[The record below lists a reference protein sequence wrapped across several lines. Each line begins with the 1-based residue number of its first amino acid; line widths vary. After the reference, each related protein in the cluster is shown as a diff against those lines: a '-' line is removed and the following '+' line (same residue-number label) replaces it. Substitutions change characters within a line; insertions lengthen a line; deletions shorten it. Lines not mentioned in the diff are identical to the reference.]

1 MTTDLGDIS
10 LGGVKYRVDLT
21 SYKEKDLADFSPRA
35 SVPGGSVNMAE
46 LLLYQPLSMT
56 DWRHGFGF
64 LWHTDA
70 MGYMRSYGDID
81 TRQPGAVMMASTK
94 TDISDTADPQK
105 GGLVLFTTSNVIY
118 SWSAGT
124 TYGVRK
130 FSWSTGWSD
139 VWKPGTSAILTCFA
153 TADYLFM
160 SQYNTRLQK
169 LTTAGVQSDAG
180 YDANSKSWKQF
191 CLHNGK
197 IYAYQTGSNILHWSS
212 DPELDD
218 LEGNLDSDSD
228 GIDDD
233 PTHVVVGAGKHSIIG
248 MVSYANYLYVF
259 RADGVWV
266 VGDDDIARRVL
277 DFSSETGGSLNYALR
292 AIYNGYLYFNVG
304 PNIYQW
310 NGARLTDV
318 TPPRLGDRYPYSE
331 VRYYGGG
338 VKAGNYLYVLA
349 EYFDDEAGS
358 TATDSIVCLLS
369 FDGVGWHKLNDIRI
383 GTTYASVIY
392 DPIIFDPSSPRRLI
406 INVDQSTYAINQPY
420 RNVPVSPFAAGLSS
434 DTAPYLKSPRL
445 DMGFRRVQ
453 KSVPSILV
461 EADNLS
467 TVSTESRYLVV
478 DYYVDGSTTIES
490 FGSVTANGITELFP
504 NQQDASPAPTQE
516 FKNMVLMVRFVN
528 AGALTTQTPIL
539 EGLTVRFLMRPDVF
553 YGYSFGIVVAENY
566 LYGTEQ
572 ASTSAKDLRDALLT
586 LRDSKAPIEFIDIY
600 GDTHDVYISSV
611 SLQAQERHE
620 NSEDGTNNIES
631 IIVVNLVEAA

>member
-46 LLLYQPLSMT
+46 LLLYQPLNMT
-56 DWRHGFGF
+56 DWRHGYGF

-81 TRQPGAVMMASTK
+81 TRQPGAVMMASTPVS
-94 TDISDTADPQK
+94 IADSTNVFK
-105 GGLVLFTTSNVIY
+105 HGLVMFNNVLY
-118 SWSAGT
+118 SWYDGAT
-124 TYGVRK
+124 HGVRK
-130 FSWSTGWSD
+130 YTSSTWSAVYTTAN
-139 VWKPGTSAILTCFA
+139 VQFCLA
-153 TADYLFM
+153 TADYLFICPEGARLLKM
-160 SQYNTRLQK
+160 STAGTITDAGIGV
-169 LTTAGVQSDAG
+169 TTADIACM
-180 YDANSKSWKQF
+180 AI
-191 CLHNGK
+191 HNGK
-197 IYAYQTGSNILHWSS
+197 IYANPEGTNRIHYGT

-218 LEGNLDSDSD
+218 LDTREA
-228 GIDDD
+228 DD
-233 PTHVVVGAGKHSIIG
+233 PDHIKVGGGRYQIIK
-248 MVSYANYLYVF
+248 MISYANYLYVF
-259 RADGVWV
+259 TGDGVYV
-266 VGDDDIARRVL
+266 VGDDNIARRVL
-277 DFSSETGGSLNYALR
+277 DFASETSSLNYR
-292 AIYNGYLYFNVG
+292 SVVVYNGYLYFNVG
-304 PNIYQW
+304 SKFYQW

-331 VRYYGGG
+331 IRYFGAAVASGG
-338 VKAGNYLYVLA
+338 YLYVLA
-349 EYFDDEAGS
+349 QWYNDES
-358 TATDSIVCLLS
+358 TYNPWNGYIEDVQSLFS
-369 FDGVGWHKLNDIRI
+369 FDGVGWHKLNDLSFGSTGPVII
-383 GTTYASVIY
+383 YCPLIYNGNYGLYYSLISGSGTGTWQLQT
-392 DPIIFDPSSPRRLI
+392 PW
-406 INVDQSTYAINQPY
+406 
-420 RNVPVSPFAAGLSS
+420 RNVPLAPFAANLSS
-434 DTAPYLKSPRL
+434 DTAPYLKTPRL

-453 KSVPSILV
+453 KSVPSVLV

-478 DYYVDGSTTIES
+478 DYYVDGSTTIET

-504 NQQDASPAPTQE
+504 NQQDADPAPTQE

>member
-46 LLLYQPLSMT
+46 LLLYQPLNMT
-56 DWRHGFGF
+56 DWRHGYGF

-70 MGYMRSYGDID
+70 MGYMKSMGNID
-81 TRQPGAVMMASTK
+81 TRAPGMVTMGTAPTYIRDGTPQTDTKGGFVNFNNNILFSWGSLGLRKYSVGSWSSVYSTAAVNYALATENYLFFCPDGARIKSLDK
-94 TDISDTADPQK
+94 SDTLA
-105 GGLVLFTTSNVIY
+105 
-118 SWSAGT
+118 
-124 TYGVRK
+124 
-130 FSWSTGWSD
+130 
-139 VWKPGTSAILTCFA
+139 
-153 TADYLFM
+153 
-160 SQYNTRLQK
+160 
-169 LTTAGVQSDAG
+169 DAG
-180 YDANSKSWKQF
+180 IGAATSDIGF
-191 CLHNGK
+191 LVLHNGR
-197 IYAYQTGSNILHWSS
+197 IYANPGGTNRLHYSTAENLS
-212 DPELDD
+212 DLDTRAA
-218 LEGNLDSDSD
+218 
-228 GIDDD
+228 DD
-233 PTHVVVGAGKHSIIG
+233 PSHIVVGAGAFPLLGAI
-248 MVSYANYLYVF
+248 SYANYLYVF
-259 RADGVWV
+259 RQDGVWT

-277 DFSSETGGSLNYALR
+277 DFSSEASYQNFRGFTT
-292 AIYNGYLYFNVG
+292 YNGYLYFTVRSK
-304 PNIYQW
+304 IYQW

-318 TPPRLGDRYPYSE
+318 TPPRLGDKYPYSE
-331 VRYYGGG
+331 IRYFGEMTTANG
-338 VKAGNYLYVLA
+338 YLYVLA
-349 EYFDDEAGS
+349 EWLDETG
-358 TATDSIVCLLS
+358 LLVHSLFS
-369 FDGVGWHKLNDIRI
+369 FDGVGWHK
-383 GTTYASVIY
+383 T
-392 DPIIFDPSSPRRLI
+392 
-406 INVDQSTYAINQPY
+406 VDFSTYATTFSNQVSYDSIHCDGLLNRLYIDVNSGDLTNYPGGALY
-420 RNVPVSPFAAGLSS
+420 IPLQWNNVPSDPFAANLTS
-434 DTAPYLKSPRL
+434 DTAPYFKSPRL

-478 DYYVDGSTTIES
+478 DYYVDGSTTIET

-572 ASTSAKDLRDALLT
+572 ASTSAKDIRDALLAV
-586 LRDSKAPIEFIDIY
+586 RDTKAPVAFTDIY

-631 IIVVNLVEAA
+631 IIVVNLVEAK